1 MTESHNFTIQSLNA
15 PTVLP
20 RVALLF
26 SKRRLPIDRLEMYA
40 LDDGA
45 HAMLGLEARC
55 DASTAEKVAQQLR
68 RIVEV
73 SEVSVYAT
81 EVSVALRA

>member
-1 MTESHNFTIQSLNA
+1 MQESFNFTIRCLHA

-26 SKRRLPIDRLEMYA
+26 SKRRVKIERLEMYA
-40 LDDGA
+40 QDNATQATFDLDA
-45 HAMLGLEARC
+45 QC
-55 DASTAEKVAQQLR
+55 DAATAEKVAQQLR

-73 SEVSVYAT
+73 SEVQIDAAELDY
-81 EVSVALRA
+81 ALRA